1 MDLSVAIVG
10 GGFSGIGLAVNL
22 RRAGV
27 EDFAVLERGDGVGGT
42 WHYNTYPG
50 CACDVPSNLYSFS
63 FAPNPGWSRTY
74 SRQPEIRAY
83 LERVVDD
90 FGVRPK
96 IRLNTEL
103 LEASWDD
110 EARRWRMDTSIGQFT
125 AKVLISGTGPLVEPK
140 IPAFPGLE
148 TFAGPVMHSAR
159 WDHSVDLRGLRIA
172 SIGTGASAIQYVPKV
187 APEAERLY
195 V

>member
-10 GGFSGIGLAVNL
+10 SGFSGIGLAVNL

-74 SRQPEIRAY
+74 SRQPEIHAD
-83 LERVVDD
+83 LERVVDRV
-90 FGVRPK
+90 GVRHNVG
-96 IRLNTEL
+96 LNTEVI
-103 LEASWDD
+103 EAAWNDD
-110 EARRWRMDTSIGQFT
+110 PRRWHIDTS
-125 AKVLISGTGPLVEPK
+125 
-140 IPAFPGLE
+140 
-148 TFAGPVMHSAR
+148 
-159 WDHSVDLRGLRIA
+159 
-172 SIGTGASAIQYVPKV
+172 
-187 APEAERLY
+187 
-195 V
+195 